1 MGFQDKQITI
11 TANTNPAQNIVHL
24 IGEVTFSKLIYKK

>member
-1 MGFQDKQITI
+1 MGLQDKQILI

-24 IGEVTFSKLIYKK
+24 IGEVTLN